1 MSVTPESLKNSWA
14 AIRTRLPQALHGT
27 VLEQAL
33 PVAGDI
39 GLSAVI
45 RVNDAMPGIVI
56 RVPSR
61 WPATSWKILLLNG
74 VRFEQPM
81 TDHHDHLLPVMLSD
95 EEAVDVF
102 AVFTADLA
110 SALEVEGTLETR
122 MRDLMDKIVLWKR
135 FFQKNSGP
143 LSEEEVR
150 GLIGEL
156 EILTKMIT
164 AYGVDA
170 ALETWKG
177 PAGELHDFHHEAF
190 RIEVKT
196 WVNESSPRIFI
207 SDPSQIVID
216 PAWPVFIAAVKL
228 ARDNATGFTLLERIM
243 TILGGMTAPQRTVME
258 VLLADVGYLPVHAE
272 LYSKRYTVA
281 ETIFHRIENG
291 FPMIDPATIPGGI
304 TNLKYSLELGALAPF
319 ITASPIDARLQ
330 K

>member
-1 MSVTPESLKNSWA
+1 MPVTPDSLKYA
-14 AIRTRLPQALHGT
+14 LGVIRTRIPQALPGT
-27 VLEQAL
+27 FLEQAL
-33 PVAGDI
+33 PVVGDI
-39 GLSAVI
+39 GLSAVV

-61 WPATSWKILLLNG
+61 WPATSWKVLLLNG

-81 TDHHDHLLPVMLSD
+81 TDHHDHLLPVMMAD
-95 EEAVDVF
+95 EDAVEVF

-110 SALEVEGTLETR
+110 SALEVEGTLEAR
-122 MRDLMDKIVLWKR
+122 MRLLMDRIVLWKR

-143 LSEEEVR
+143 LSEEAVR

-156 EILTKMIT
+156 EILAKMIA

-177 PAGELHDFHHEAF
+177 PAGELHDFHQEAF

-216 PAWPVFIAAVKL
+216 PAWPVFMAAVQL
-228 ARDNATGFTLLERIM
+228 ARDNAEGFTLPERIA
-243 TILGGMTAPQRTVME
+243 TILCGMTAPQRTVME

-272 LYSKRYTVA
+272 LYSKRFSVA
-281 ETIFHRIENG
+281 ETVFHVIGEG
-291 FPMIDPATIPGGI
+291 FPMIDPATLPGGI

-319 ITASPIDARLQ
+319 ISASPIGV
-330 K
+330 